1 MNKTLPDKWVRKAVY
16 DSINNI
22 IVDSIA
28 IPCFDTHVSYDA
40 QKDEPSHYVLMT
52 TQTNDVDKR
61 NKCEWFY
68 ESSILLDIITSFS
81 GAGNNGSRLLVDNI
95 TDACR
100 NALQDL
106 TLDPS
111 SGLVITTETMNFPAD
126 ITTDVGAEVIFRKFI
141 RLELR
146 IK

>member
-1 MNKTLPDKWVRKAVY
+1 MNKTLPDKWVRKAVW
-16 DSINNI
+16 DAINDI
-22 IVDSIA
+22 VVDSLV
-28 IPCFDTHVSYDA
+28 IPCYDTHVTYNA

-106 TLDPS
+106 TLDGE
-111 SGLVITTETMNFPAD
+111 SGLEVVQETMNFPAD
-126 ITTDVGAEVIFRKFI
+126 ITTDTGAEVIMRKFL